1 MKKLLFYYIL
11 IFTPLL
17 FLFWMTKSDSVSSL
31 YFVLFLF
38 FYAPIYRTF
47 TDGMRL
53 FDKKIIPKKDIWK
66 MIIPG
71 SRIQYFKELYLK

>member
-1 MKKLLFYYIL
+1 MKKLFFYYIL

-17 FLFWMTKSDSVSSL
+17 FLFWMNKSEFISPF

-38 FYAPIYRTF
+38 FYVFIYRTF
-47 TDGMRL
+47 TDGIRL
-53 FDKKIIPKKDIWK
+53 FDKKIIQKKDIWK

-71 SRIQYFKELYLK
+71 SRIHYFKELYLK